1 MKLNDK
7 CKYYLILLNCVL
19 MVLNIVFKNI
29 IKIGLFF
36 LVLYKYLNKKIRKIY
51 ILKNINVW
59 KIDGLYL
66 KY

>member
-36 LVLYKYLNKKIRKIY
+36 FGFV
-51 ILKNINVW
+51 
-59 KIDGLYL
+59 
-66 KY
+66 